1 MPIMNAYMYA
11 YPQPRVVRCLQS
23 VFTLWGMCS
32 WVCMWFFLFNLCVNR
47 TPSRRWGVHDEAD
60 CRTDRRGIR
69 NPRSA
74 CILLNHCTAG
84 ACLQRRA
91 GERGREWREKTVY
104 RREEEEIRTGLTK
117 TDEREQ
123 ISKGERINPDI
134 HSIDNNAG
142 IGIGLILVIGS
153 MLCFYPLSSVCL
165 SLNCIKLI
173 IDKCHMYFIYS
184 L

>member
-32 WVCMWFFLFNLCVNR
+32 WVCMWVFLFNLCVNR
-47 TPSRRWGVHDEAD
+47 MPSRRWGVHDEAD

-134 HSIDNNAG
+134 HSIDTNR